1 MRNAK
6 IGPDLRLVQIP
17 AGLLPVF
24 LLLLF
29 LFFSFIVF
37 LLFGLFLFIL
47 SDSPF

>member
-24 LLLLF
+24 F
-29 LFFSFIVF
+29 VVFVFFVHRIFNLWLVSLYSI
-37 LLFGLFLFIL
+37 
-47 SDSPF
+47 

>member
-24 LLLLF
+24 F
-29 LFFSFIVF
+29 VVVVFVFFVHRIFT
-37 LLFGLFLFIL
+37 L
-47 SDSPF
+47 SLVSLYSI

>member
-6 IGPDLRLVQIP
+6 IEPDLRLVQIP

-24 LLLLF
+24 LLLF

-37 LLFGLFLFIL
+37 LLFSLFLFIL
-47 SDSPF
+47 SDNPF